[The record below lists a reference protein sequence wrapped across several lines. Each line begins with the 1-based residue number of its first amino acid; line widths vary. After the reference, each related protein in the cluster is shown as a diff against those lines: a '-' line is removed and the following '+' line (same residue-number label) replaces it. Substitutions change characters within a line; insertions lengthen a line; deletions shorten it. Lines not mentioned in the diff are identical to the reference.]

1 MTLRIDTEAS
11 SGLNVLELGSPTP
24 STFAGLSQDEVEQ
37 RIAAG
42 QTNNNE
48 RLTTRT
54 AAGILRSN
62 IFTLFN
68 AVLAFAIVALLAIR
82 AYNDVVF
89 LAAVTLANVLAG
101 IVSEFRAKRALD
113 RLSLLAQREV
123 TVVRG
128 GREQVI
134 AVRQVVKD
142 ELIALHPGDS
152 IIADGHLASP
162 SEVGIDESLLTGEA
176 DVVTKKPKDP
186 LLSGSFCV
194 SGTGLYV
201 ATGIGAQSHANVLMA
216 QAKTYKFT
224 RSPLERIVARLVQ
237 TLTITMGVLVVLL
250 IFAGYIKHLSLAAGI
265 LSIVTAVK
273 ALVPEGLVLI
283 TTLAFSLA
291 AARAAT
297 RQVLVQ
303 KLSAVEALSHV
314 TTLCFDK
321 TGTLGTN
328 RLLFERLEVFTMPR
342 DEVVERLELL
352 VGATR
357 EKNRTVDAI
366 ESTFPGRKNVPI
378 EEQAFSSETKT
389 SAVRVRSGDD
399 EVSLWLGAPEAMEAA
414 ALTPV
419 QQTMLEGLRRDG
431 LRVVLFAATE
441 NHIPQREGMMNLA
454 FIVLRD
460 ELRTD
465 VQGAISFY
473 QSRDVHLKVL
483 SGDNAET
490 VAAVA
495 RQAGMK
501 ITGGIVNGPE
511 LEALPPAGFE
521 AAVSGA
527 QVFGRL
533 TPQSKEHIVRSLQAA
548 GEFVGMVGDGVNDI
562 LALKRADI
570 GIAMNS
576 GAAAARDVSDIIL
589 LRDSFAN
596 LPALSLE
603 GDRIIYNVTRIS
615 KLFLTKNIYS
625 LIFIVFVG
633 FIGLEF
639 PLSPRSITWIDLL
652 SVGTPAFL
660 LTFMTAEVGKQS
672 VVNFL
677 GDTLAFAMVSG
688 LTIGLISV
696 VVYANFFL
704 FQDRTETYGHTA
716 ALSSIILMG
725 LFAVY
730 RVAQAERA
738 QPKGSLQRLG
748 VGALLAGAGLL
759 HVFAIYWPPSR
770 AFLGLASLDADS
782 WITVVGASVAGMV
795 LMHLLLQPDR
805 RRRWL
810 GV

>member
-1 MTLRIDTEAS
+1 MNTPRLPQVAPKTL
-11 SGLNVLELGSPTP
+11 
-24 STFAGLSQDEVEQ
+24 AGLSQVEVNQ
-37 RIAAG
+37 RLTAG
-42 QTNNNE
+42 QTNNTV

-68 AVLAFAIVALLAIR
+68 AVLASAIVALLAIR
-82 AYNDVVF
+82 AYNDVLF
-89 LAAVTLANVLAG
+89 LAAVTLANVMAG

-128 GREQVI
+128 GLEKAIPVQ
-134 AVRQVVKD
+134 QVVKD
-142 ELIALHPGDS
+142 ELIVLHAGDS
-152 IIADGHLASP
+152 IIADGHLASLSP
-162 SEVGIDESLLTGEA
+162 IGVDESLLTGES
-176 DVVTKKPKDP
+176 DLVTKQPNDP

-201 ATGIGAQSHANVLMA
+201 ATGIGAQSHANLLMA

-291 AARAAT
+291 AARAVA

-328 RLLFERLEVFTMPR
+328 RLAFERLELFTMPR
-342 DEVVERLELL
+342 AEVVERLELL
-352 VGATR
+352 VGATH

-366 ESTFPGRKNVPI
+366 ESAFPGKKNAPI
-378 EEQAFSSETKT
+378 EEQAFSSQTKT
-389 SAVRVRSGDD
+389 SAVRVRLAEAGANA
-399 EVSLWLGAPEAMEAA
+399 EVSLWLGAPEAMDAA

-419 QQTMLEGLRRDG
+419 QQTMLEALRRDG
-431 LRVVLFAATE
+431 LRVVLLAATE
-441 NHIPQREGMMNLA
+441 SHIPQREGMTNLA

-465 VQGAISFY
+465 VHSAISFY
-473 QSRDVHLKVL
+473 QSRDVRLKVL

-495 RQAGMK
+495 RQAGMA
-501 ITGGIVNGPE
+501 ITGAIVNGPE
-511 LEALPPAGFE
+511 LEALPATAF
-521 AAVSGA
+521 AAVVSSA

-533 TPQSKEHIVRSLQAA
+533 TPQSKEHIVRSLQAT

-576 GAAAARDVSDIIL
+576 GAAAARDVADIIL

-625 LIFIVFVG
+625 LVFIVFVG

-672 VVNFL
+672 VANFL

-730 RVAQAERA
+730 RVAQAERT

-748 VGALLAGAGLL
+748 VGAVLAGAGVL
-759 HVFAIYWPPSR
+759 HAAAIYWPTSR
-770 AFLGLASLDADS
+770 EFLGLTSLDVDS
-782 WITVVGASVAGMV
+782 WITIVGASVAGML
-795 LMHLLLQPDR
+795 LMHLLSQPDR

>member
-1 MTLRIDTEAS
+1 MISTNVGAPTNSTL
-11 SGLNVLELGSPTP
+11 
-24 STFAGLSQDEVEQ
+24 AGLSRDEVDQ
-37 RIAAG
+37 RLAAG
-42 QTNNNE
+42 QTNQTA

-54 AAGILRSN
+54 TAGILRRN
-62 IFTLFN
+62 TFTFFN
-68 AVLAFAIVALLAIR
+68 AVLTAAIVALLAIK
-82 AYNDVVF
+82 AYNDVIF
-89 LAAVTLANVLAG
+89 LAAVTAANLLAG
-101 IVSEFRAKRALD
+101 ITSELRAKRALE
-113 RLSLLAQREV
+113 RLTLLAQREV
-123 TVVRG
+123 TVIRDA
-128 GREQVI
+128 REQTIPVE
-134 AVRQVVKD
+134 QVVKD
-142 ELIALHPGDS
+142 DLIALHPGDS
-152 IIADGHLASP
+152 IIADGHLVSASP
-162 SEVGIDESLLTGEA
+162 IGIDESLLTGES
-176 DVVTKKPKDP
+176 DVMTKKPKDP

-194 SGTGLYV
+194 SGTGMYV

-250 IFAGYIKHLSLAAGI
+250 IFAGYIKHLSFASGI

-291 AARAAT
+291 ALRAAT

-328 RLLFERLEVFTMPR
+328 RLVYERLEVFTMPLA
-342 DEVVERLELL
+342 EVTERIQLL

-366 ESTFPGRKNVPI
+366 ESKFPGKKIVPI

-389 SAVRVRSGDD
+389 SAVRVRIGAA
-399 EVSLWLGAPEAMEAA
+399 EVSLWLGAPEALGAA
-414 ALTPV
+414 ALTPA
-419 QQTMLEGLRRDG
+419 QQKTLEGLRREG
-431 LRVVLFAATE
+431 LRVVLLAATDS
-441 NHIPQREGMMNLA
+441 HIPRTEGMVNLA

-465 VQGAISFY
+465 VGSAISFY
-473 QSRDVHLKVL
+473 QSRDVRLLVL

-495 RQAGMK
+495 RQTGMA
-501 ITGGIVNGPE
+501 ITGTIVNGPE
-511 LEALPPAGFE
+511 LEALPAPEF
-521 AAVSGA
+521 AATVSGA

-576 GAAAARDVSDIIL
+576 GAAAARDVADIIL

-625 LIFIVFVG
+625 LFFIVFVG

-652 SVGTPAFL
+652 SVGTPAFM
-660 LTFMTAEVGKQS
+660 LTFMTAKVGKQS
-672 VVNFL
+672 VANFL
-677 GDTLAFAMVSG
+677 GDTMAFAMVSG
-688 LTIGLISV
+688 VTIGLISV

-730 RVAQAERA
+730 RVAQPERT
-738 QPKGSLQRLG
+738 QPKGSLQRPG
-748 VGALLAGAGLL
+748 VWAVLTGAGLL
-759 HVFAIYWPPSR
+759 HVLAIYWPLSR
-770 AFLGLASLDADS
+770 EFLGLTALDADS
-782 WITVVGASVAGMV
+782 WITIVAASLAGMAT
-795 LMHLLLQPDR
+795 MHLLSQPAR

>member
-1 MTLRIDTEAS
+1 MNSR
-11 SGLNVLELGSPTP
+11 GVGSPTQT
-24 STFAGLSQDEVEQ
+24 SLTGLSRDEVDQ
-37 RIAAG
+37 RLAAG
-42 QTNNNE
+42 QTNKTE

-54 AAGILRSN
+54 TGGILRSN
-62 IFTLFN
+62 ILTLFN
-68 AVLAFAIVALLAIR
+68 AVLASAIVALLAIR
-82 AYNDVVF
+82 AYHDVIF
-89 LAAVTLANVLAG
+89 LAAVTFANVLAG
-101 IVSEFRAKRALD
+101 IVSELRAKRALD

-123 TVVRG
+123 TVLRE
-128 GREQVI
+128 GREEKI
-134 AVRQVVKD
+134 PIEQVVKD
-142 ELIALHPGDS
+142 DLVALHPGDS
-152 IIADGHLASP
+152 IIADGRLVSLASIG
-162 SEVGIDESLLTGEA
+162 VDESLLTGES
-176 DVVTKKPKDP
+176 DVVAKKPNGL

-201 ATGIGAQSHANVLMA
+201 ATGIGSRSHANALMA
-216 QAKTYKFT
+216 QAKTYKFE

-237 TLTITMGVLVVLL
+237 TLTITMGVLIVLL
-250 IFAGYIKHLSLAAGI
+250 VFAGYIKHLSLAAGI

-283 TTLAFSLA
+283 TTLAFSLG

-303 KLSAVEALSHV
+303 KLNAVEALSHV

-328 RLLFERLEVFTMPR
+328 RLLFERLELFAMPR
-342 DEVVERLELL
+342 AEVIERLQQL

-357 EKNRTVDAI
+357 EKNRTIDAI
-366 ESTFPGRKNVPI
+366 ESAFPGKTNVPI

-389 SAVRVRSGDD
+389 SAVRVRLGNA
-399 EVSLWLGAPEAMEAA
+399 EESLWLGAPEALATTM
-414 ALTPV
+414 LTAV
-419 QQTMLEGLRRDG
+419 QQKTLEDLRRDG
-431 LRVVLFAATE
+431 LRVVLLAASGS
-441 NHIPQREGMMNLA
+441 HIPQQEGMVGLA

-465 VQGAISFY
+465 VQGAIAFY
-473 QSRDVHLKVL
+473 QSRGVHLKVL

-490 VAAVA
+490 VAVVA
-495 RQAGMK
+495 RQAGMA
-501 ITGGIVNGPE
+501 ITGGIVNGSD
-511 LEALPPAGFE
+511 LETLPAADFA
-521 AAVSGA
+521 AAVGDA

-533 TPQSKEHIVRSLQAA
+533 TPQSKEHIVRSLQAN

-576 GAAAARDVSDIIL
+576 GAAAARDVADIIL

-625 LIFIVFVG
+625 FVFILFVG

-660 LTFMTAEVGKQS
+660 LTFMTATVGKQS
-672 VVNFL
+672 TAHFL
-677 GDTLAFAMVSG
+677 GDTLEFAVISG
-688 LTIGLISV
+688 LTIGLVSV

-716 ALSSIILMG
+716 ALSTIILMG

-730 RVAQAERA
+730 RVARAERMH
-738 QPKGSLQRLG
+738 PKGSLQRLG
-748 VGALLAGAGLL
+748 VWAVLIAAGLL
-759 HVFAIYWPPSR
+759 HVVAVYWPLSR
-770 AFLGLASLDADS
+770 DFLGLTSLDADS
-782 WITVVGASVAGMV
+782 WITIVAASVAGMV
-795 LMHLLLQPDR
+795 IMHLLSQPDR

>member
-1 MTLRIDTEAS
+1 MTLRIDTKES
-11 SGLNVLELGSPTP
+11 SGASAPKTSSPTQP
-24 STFAGLSQDEVEQ
+24 ARTGLSQAEVDQ
-37 RIAAG
+37 RINAG
-42 QTNNNE
+42 QTNNIE
-48 RLTTRT
+48 HLTTRT

-68 AVLAFAIVALLAIR
+68 AVLASAIVALLLIR

-123 TVVRG
+123 TVIRG
-128 GREQVI
+128 GHEQLIPVQ
-134 AVRQVVKD
+134 QVVKD

-152 IIADGHLASP
+152 IIADGHLVSP
-162 SEVGIDESLLTGEA
+162 SPIGIDESLLTGES
-176 DVVTKKPKDP
+176 DVVTKKLNDP

-194 SGTGLYV
+194 SGTGSYV

-216 QAKTYKFT
+216 EAKTYKFT
-224 RSPLERIVARLVQ
+224 RSPLENIVAGLVQ

-250 IFAGYIKHLSLAAGI
+250 IFAGYIKHMSLAAGI

-303 KLSAVEALSHV
+303 KLSSVEALSHV

-342 DEVVERLELL
+342 AEVVERLELL

-357 EKNRTVDAI
+357 EKNRTLDAI
-366 ESTFPGRKNVPI
+366 ESTFPGKKNVPI
-378 EEQAFSSETKT
+378 EEQAFSSEIKT
-389 SAVRVRSGDD
+389 SAVRVRVGEA
-399 EVSLWLGAPEAMEAA
+399 EVSLWLGAPEALRAA

-431 LRVVLFAATE
+431 LRVVLLAATDS
-441 NHIPQREGMMNLA
+441 HIPQQESMMNLA

-473 QSRDVHLKVL
+473 QSRDVRLKVL

-495 RQAGMK
+495 RQAGMA
-501 ITGGIVNGPE
+501 ITGSIVNGPE
-511 LEALPPAGFE
+511 LEAMPEKEFA

-533 TPQSKEHIVRSLQAA
+533 TPQSKEHIVRSLQDA
-548 GEFVGMVGDGVNDI
+548 GEFVGMVGD
-562 LALKRADI
+562 A
-570 GIAMNS
+570 
-576 GAAAARDVSDIIL
+576 GAAAARDVADIIL

-596 LPALSLE
+596 LPALSRE
-603 GDRIIYNVTRIS
+603 GDRIIYNVTRIA

-625 LIFIVFVG
+625 LVFIVFVG

-639 PLSPRSITWIDLL
+639 PLSPRSITWIDVL

-672 VVNFL
+672 VANFL

-730 RVAQAERA
+730 RVAQPERA

-748 VGALLAGAGLL
+748 VGAVLAGAGLL
-759 HVFAIYWPPSR
+759 HIVAIYWPPSR
-770 AFLGLASLDADS
+770 GFLGLTSLDADS
-782 WITVVGASVAGMV
+782 WITILGASVAGMA
-795 LMHLLLQPDR
+795 LMHLLAKPDR

>member
-1 MTLRIDTEAS
+1 MTSTDVGA
-11 SGLNVLELGSPTP
+11 PTN
-24 STFAGLSQDEVEQ
+24 STLAGLSRYEVDQ
-37 RIAAG
+37 RVAAG
-42 QTNNNE
+42 QTNQTA

-54 AAGILRSN
+54 TAGILRRN
-62 IFTLFN
+62 TFTFFN
-68 AVLAFAIVALLAIR
+68 AVLTVAIVALLAIR
-82 AYNDVVF
+82 AYNDVFF
-89 LAAVTLANVLAG
+89 LAAVTAANLLAG
-101 IVSEFRAKRALD
+101 IISELRAKRALE
-113 RLSLLAQREV
+113 RLTLLAQREV
-123 TVVRG
+123 TVIRDA
-128 GREQVI
+128 REQTIPVE
-134 AVRQVVKD
+134 QVVKD
-142 ELIALHPGDS
+142 DVIAVHPGDS
-152 IIADGHLASP
+152 IIADGHLVSP
-162 SEVGIDESLLTGEA
+162 SPIGIDESLLTGES
-176 DVVTKKPKDP
+176 DVVTKKLKDP

-201 ATGIGAQSHANVLMA
+201 ATGIGAKSHANVLMA
-216 QAKTYKFT
+216 QAKTYQFT

-303 KLSAVEALSHV
+303 KLNAVEALSHV

-328 RLLFERLEVFTMPR
+328 RLVYERLELFAMPLA
-342 DEVVERLELL
+342 EVTERLQLL
-352 VGATR
+352 VGATH

-366 ESTFPGRKNVPI
+366 ASAFPGKKNLPI
-378 EEQAFSSETKT
+378 EEQAFSSQTKT
-389 SAVRVRSGDD
+389 SAVRVRIGVV
-399 EVSLWLGAPEAMEAA
+399 EASLWLGAPEALGTV
-414 ALTPV
+414 ALNPV
-419 QQTMLEGLRRDG
+419 QQKMLEGLRRDG
-431 LRVVLFAATE
+431 LRVVLLAATE
-441 NHIPQREGMMNLA
+441 SPIPRKEGMVNLA

-465 VQGAISFY
+465 VGSAISFY
-473 QSRDVHLKVL
+473 QTRDVRLKVL

-495 RQAGMK
+495 RQAGVA
-501 ITGGIVNGPE
+501 ITGGLVNGPE
-511 LEALPPAGFE
+511 LEALPAAEFA

-533 TPQSKEHIVRSLQAA
+533 TPQSKEHIVQSLQAA

-576 GAAAARDVSDIIL
+576 GAAAARDVADIIL

-615 KLFLTKNIYS
+615 KLFLAKNIYS
-625 LIFIVFVG
+625 LFFIVFVG

-672 VVNFL
+672 VANFL
-677 GDTLAFAMVSG
+677 GDTLAFATVSG
-688 LTIGLISV
+688 LTIGLISL

-730 RVAQAERA
+730 RVAQPERT

-748 VGALLAGAGLL
+748 VWALLGGAGLL
-759 HVFAIYWPPSR
+759 QVVAIYWPPSR
-770 AFLGLASLDADS
+770 DFLGLTSLDADS
-782 WITVVGASVAGMV
+782 WITIVAASGAGMV
-795 LMHLLLQPDR
+795 LMHLLSQPDR